1 MNKYGRHPK
10 KKQLTADIHE
20 TTNKKTFN
28 CQNCTVKEDN
38 DSNPCDTCLKN
49 VNNYDKK

>member
-1 MNKYGRHPK
+1 MDKYGRPPK
-10 KKQLTADIHE
+10 RKQITADIHGAS
-20 TTNKKTFN
+20 KKTFN
-28 CQNCTVKEDN
+28 CPNCTAKEDN